1 MTTVRTILAVAAMDV
16 TNAFL
21 HGDLYED
28 VYMKLPQGYTGIGS
42 KIKLNVTDECDV
54 SQKVVCKLKKSLY
67 GLKQAPRQWFAKL
80 SETLMRFGYNQSKSD
95 YSLFTKSNTQDITLI
110 LIYVDDLLICGTNLT
125 EITTL
130 KEMLSKS
137 FHMKD
142 LGELTY
148 FLGLEV
154 FRSSSGF
161 FVSQRKYALDLL
173 KEHHM
178 VDVKPVLLPME
189 SNLKLTTD
197 KGELLPSPTPYQR
210 LLGRLIYLT
219 ITRTDISFTVQLLS
233 QFMHQPTLVHMQ
245 AAKRLLTY
253 IAGTVNQGILLASTS
268 AATLTSYCDS
278 DWDGCPMSR
287 RSTSGYCIFLG
298 KSPVSWKA
306 KKQSVVARSSAE
318 AEYRAMALTSCEVT
332 WLTHLLKALGLTS
345 LPPAVLKCD
354 NQAALAIAANPV
366 LHERTKH
373 LEVDC
378 HFIRDKVQ
386 NGSIV
391 TEQVPSTEQIAD
403 VLTKVLTVKQHQY
416 LLDKLGA
423 TTHNLRGSNKG

>member
-1 MTTVRTILAVAAMDV
+1 
-16 TNAFL
+16 
-21 HGDLYED
+21 
-28 VYMKLPQGYTGIGS
+28 MKLPQGYNGIGS
-42 KIKLNVTDECDV
+42 RIKLNGTDECDV
-54 SQKVVCKLKKSLY
+54 PQKVVCKLKKSLY

-80 SETLMRFGYNQSKSD
+80 SETLLRFGYNQSKSD
-95 YSLFTKSNTQDITLI
+95 YSLFTKSNTQDIEGNNALGPNITLI
-110 LIYVDDLLICGTNLT
+110 LIYVDDLLICGTNQT
-125 EITTL
+125 EIATL

-161 FVSQRKYALDLL
+161 FVSQRKYALDFL

-178 VDVKPVLLPME
+178 VDVKSVLLPME

-197 KGELLPSPTPYQR
+197 NGELLPSPTPYQR

-219 ITRTDISFTVQLLS
+219 ITRPNISFTVQLLS
-233 QFMHQPTLVHMQ
+233 QFMHQPTSVHMQ
-245 AAKRLLTY
+245 VAKRLLRY
-253 IAGTVNQGILLASTS
+253 IAGTFNQGILLASTS
-268 AATLTSYCDS
+268 TSTLTAYCDN
-278 DWDGCPMSR
+278 DWVRCPISR

-332 WLTHLLKALGLTS
+332 WLTHLLKDLGLTT

-391 TEQVPSTEQIAD
+391 TEQVSSNEQIAD

-416 LLDKLGA
+416 LLDKLGV
-423 TTHNLRGSNKG
+423 TTHNLRGSNEG

>member
-1 MTTVRTILAVAAMDV
+1 MDKNKSRLVALERKQKYGQDYAETFYPVAKMTTFRTILAVAAMQDWYVFQMDV

-42 KIKLNVTDECDV
+42 RIKLNDDDDCVV
-54 SQKVVCKLKKSLY
+54 PQKVVCKLKKSMY

-80 SETLMRFGYNQSKSD
+80 LETLFRFSYNRSKSD
-95 YSLFTKSNTQDITLI
+95 YSLFTKTNGQEITLI
-110 LIYVDDLLICGTNLT
+110 LLYVDDLMICSTNQT
-125 EITTL
+125 EIATL

-137 FHMKD
+137 FHMKY
-142 LGELTY
+142 LGELSY

-173 KEHHM
+173 NEHQM
-178 VDVKPVLLPME
+178 VDVKPVQLPME

-210 LLGRLIYLT
+210 LLGRLIYMS
-219 ITRTDISFTVQLLS
+219 ITRPNISFIVQPLS
-233 QFMHQPTLVHMQ
+233 QFMHQPMSVHMQ
-245 AAKRLLTY
+245 AAKRLLRY

-268 AATLTSYCDS
+268 AATLTAYCDS
-278 DWDGCPMSR
+278 DWTGCPISR
-287 RSTSGYCIFLG
+287 RSTSDYCIFLG

-318 AEYRAMALTSCEVT
+318 YRAMALTSCEVT
-332 WLTHLLKALGLTS
+332 WLTYLLKDLGLSS

-354 NQAALAIAANPV
+354 NQVALY
-366 LHERTKH
+366 
-373 LEVDC
+373 C
-378 HFIRDKVQ
+378 C
-386 NGSIV
+386 
-391 TEQVPSTEQIAD
+391 
-403 VLTKVLTVKQHQY
+403 
-416 LLDKLGA
+416 
-423 TTHNLRGSNKG
+423 